1 MPRGRFTVTD
11 KRSLFQ
17 PLVVVGLAA
26 TATLI
31 GPATPA
37 NADVPAVGI
46 DCGSDQI
53 GDSATARDGGALRCM
68 VDEQGKVHWLPD
80 THAVATIADL
90 QSAGYSV
97 TVDRAGD
104 SPLPDCSV
112 VEVHNAMTTSSLN
125 SGGTS
130 PGGPGSI
137 GSKHQTTIVVS
148 KTIDVTLD
156 CTHQ

>member
-1 MPRGRFTVTD
+1 M
-11 KRSLFQ
+11 
-17 PLVVVGLAA
+17 
-26 TATLI
+26 
-31 GPATPA
+31 
-37 NADVPAVGI
+37 

-53 GDSATARDGGALRCM
+53 GDSATAGDGGALRCI
-68 VDEQGKVHWLPD
+68 VDDQGKLHWLPD

-104 SPLPDCSV
+104 KPLTDCTV

-137 GSKHQTTIVVS
+137 GDKHQTTIVVS

-156 CTHQ
+156 CTH